1 MTNCNAWAIILSAMR
16 RALGAKKRQPRN
28 SYISRESHSKVKAS
42 DSTNFYNQTFNSRAV
57 VFEVYLGKAGNI
69 TEAPPVAD
77 EARRCWRKTRS
88 IAPAPRA
95 IGDYV
100 LRGLNGL
107 RSKTHEPVLFER
119 SEFTG
124 EYAELPTESCKL
136 CDAARRCR
144 GFGVK
149 PRVCFSFAG
158 VFFQTK
164 RKCRNAGSAYRLIM
178 VGREGRV

>member
-1 MTNCNAWAIILSAMR
+1 
-16 RALGAKKRQPRN
+16 
-28 SYISRESHSKVKAS
+28 
-42 DSTNFYNQTFNSRAV
+42 

-107 RSKTHEPVLFER
+107 RNKTHEPVLFER

-124 EYAELPTESCKL
+124 ECAELPTESCKL
-136 CDAARRCR
+136 CAAARRCR
-144 GFGVK
+144 GLGVK

-158 VFFQTK
+158 VFFFKQK
-164 RKCRNAGSAYRLIM
+164 ENA
-178 VGREGRV
+178 ETRVVHIV

>member
-1 MTNCNAWAIILSAMR
+1 MGFVYHSNRSNVKESDQLTSIIMFSIAAPQCLISQR
-16 RALGAKKRQPRN
+16 RQ
-28 SYISRESHSKVKAS
+28 
-42 DSTNFYNQTFNSRAV
+42 
-57 VFEVYLGKAGNI
+57 AGNI
-69 TEAPPVAD
+69 TEAPLVAD

-107 RSKTHEPVLFER
+107 RSKTQEPVLFER

-124 EYAELPTESCKL
+124 ECAELPTESCKL
-136 CDAARRCR
+136 CAAARRCR

-158 VFFQTK
+158 VFFFK
-164 RKCRNAGSAYRLIM
+164 RKENA
-178 VGREGRV
+178 ETRVVHIV

>member
-1 MTNCNAWAIILSAMR
+1 MTRII
-16 RALGAKKRQPRN
+16 
-28 SYISRESHSKVKAS
+28 
-42 DSTNFYNQTFNSRAV
+42 FYNQAFNSRAA
-57 VFEVYLGKAGNI
+57 VFESFLRGAGNI

-119 SEFTG
+119 SKFTG
-124 EYAELPTESCKL
+124 ECAELPTESCKL
-136 CDAARRCR
+136 CAAARRCR
-144 GFGVK
+144 GLGVK

-158 VFFQTK
+158 IFFFKQK
-164 RKCRNAGSAYRLIM
+164 ENA
-178 VGREGRV
+178 ETRVVHIV